1 MLWETDGHSYNAISI
16 RILKIC
22 NYAILKPLFIVINE
36 YITQG
41 TFWANQ
47 ENTQS
52 TTLHLFTKKVTNKL
66 YHTVS
71 ITHLWKRIRKTHINS
86 PYSFLENFLYLVWF
100 STLSPLYKSVAITHE
115 ISKFFE
121 CNALLFRYI

>member
-1 MLWETDGHSYNAISI
+1 MWETDGHSYNAIFI

-22 NYAILKPLFIVINE
+22 NYAILKPLFIIINE
-36 YITQG
+36 YITQR

-66 YHTVS
+66 YTIIS
-71 ITHLWKRIRKTHINS
+71 YCANY
-86 PYSFLENFLYLVWF
+86 P
-100 STLSPLYKSVAITHE
+100 SVE
-115 ISKFFE
+115 K
-121 CNALLFRYI
+121 N